1 MDHFLYRN
9 GALHAEDVAIAHI
22 AAEVGT
28 PFYCYSTATLQRHYQ
43 VFKEALAGLDCLIC
57 YAVKANSNLAVLK
70 VLADLGSGADVVS
83 EGEFR
88 RALAAGIPG
97 ERVIFSG
104 VGKTRQEL
112 EFAIKNDVRQ
122 INVESEPELDL
133 LNEVALAMGVKAPV
147 SMRVNPDVDAKT
159 HEKISTGKAENKFG
173 IAFEDAPRLYRK
185 AAAMPGIEV
194 VGVDMHIGSQLTDL
208 EPYEQAYTLMRDLIE
223 RLEADGIP
231 IPRIDLGG
239 GLGVPYTRDNQPPPL
254 PFDYGALVRRVFA
267 GMEDREFEIE
277 PGRLIAANAGIL
289 VASTVFV
296 KENAGRQFLIL
307 DAAMNDLVRPALYDA
322 WHDIEPVIEAP
333 ASAEKVRYDVV
344 GPICESGDTFA
355 KQRDMPKI
363 AQNDLIVFRSAGAYG
378 AVMASEYNTRPPAP
392 EVIVSK
398 DRFAIARPR
407 LTYDDILSK
416 DRIPDW
422 LETTETESSAVKTA

>member
-1 MDHFLYRN
+1 M
-9 GALHAEDVAIAHI
+9 LHAEGVAIADI
-22 AAEVGT
+22 AAQVGT

-43 VFKEALAGLDCLIC
+43 VFEEALEGLDCLIC

-70 VLADLGSGADVVS
+70 VLANMGSGADVVS

-112 EFAIKNDVRQ
+112 EFALKNDVRQ
-122 INVESEPELDL
+122 INVESEPELEL
-133 LNEVALAMGVKAPV
+133 LNGVAVAMGVKAPV

-173 IAFEDAPRLYRK
+173 IAYEDAPRLYRK
-185 AAAMPGIEV
+185 AAGMAGIQV
-194 VGVDMHIGSQLTDL
+194 LGVDMHIGSQLTDL
-208 EPYEQAYTLMRDLIE
+208 APYEQAYTLMRDLIE
-223 RLEADGIP
+223 RLEGEGIP

-254 PFDYGALVRRVFA
+254 PFDYGKMVRKVFA

-289 VASTVFV
+289 VASTVYI
-296 KENAGRQFLIL
+296 KENAGRRFLIL

-333 ASAEKVRYDVV
+333 ASAEKIRYDVV

-363 AQNDLIVFRSAGAYG
+363 SQNDLVVFRSAGAYG

-392 EVIVSK
+392 EVIVSN

-416 DRIPDW
+416 DQIPDW
-422 LETTETESSAVKTA
+422 LEIAEIETTAAKTA

>member
-9 GALHAEDVAIAHI
+9 GALHAEDVSIAEI
-22 AAEVGT
+22 AEQVGT
-28 PFYCYSTATLQRHYQ
+28 PFYCYSTATLERHYRL
-43 VFKEALAGLDCLIC
+43 FEEALAGLNCLIC
-57 YAVKANSNLAVLK
+57 YAVKANSNLAVLR
-70 VLADLGSGADVVS
+70 VLARLGSGADVVS

-104 VGKTRQEL
+104 VGKTRKEL
-112 EFAIKNDVRQ
+112 EFALQNDVRQ
-122 INVESEPELDL
+122 INIESEPELEL
-133 LNEVALAMGVKAPV
+133 LNEVALAMGVIAPI

-173 IAFEDAPRLYRK
+173 IAYEDAPRLYQK
-185 AAAMPGIEV
+185 AAAMQGIKV
-194 VGVDMHIGSQLTDL
+194 LGVDMHIGSQLTDL
-208 EPYEQAYTLMRDLIE
+208 EPYEEAYTLMRDLIE
-223 RLEADGIP
+223 RLEADGIA

-254 PFDYGALVRRVFA
+254 PFDYGAMVRRVFA

-289 VASTVFV
+289 VARTVFV
-296 KENAGRQFLIL
+296 KENAGRRFLIL

-322 WHDIEPVIEAP
+322 WHDIEPVVEAP
-333 ASAEKVRYDVV
+333 PSAEKIRYDVV

-363 AQNDLIVFRSAGAYG
+363 SQDDLVVFRSAGAYG

-422 LETTETESSAVKTA
+422 LESTEPEIPAAQTA

>member
-1 MDHFLYRN
+1 LDHFLYRN
-9 GALHAEDVAIAHI
+9 GALYAEDVAIADI

-28 PFYCYSTATLQRHYQ
+28 PFYCYSTATLQRHYRL
-43 VFKEALAGLDCLIC
+43 FEEALAGLDCLIC

-70 VLADLGSGADVVS
+70 VLAELGSGADVVS

-104 VGKTRQEL
+104 VGKKRQEL
-112 EFAIKNDVRQ
+112 EFSLKNDVRQ
-122 INVESEPELDL
+122 INIESEPELEL
-133 LNEVALAMGVKAPV
+133 LNEVALAMGVIAPISV
-147 SMRVNPDVDAKT
+147 RVNPDVDAKT

-173 IAFEDAPRLYRK
+173 IAYEDAPRLYRK
-185 AAAMPGIEV
+185 AAEMQGIQV
-194 VGVDMHIGSQLTDL
+194 LGVDMHIGSQLTDL

-254 PFDYGALVRRVFA
+254 PFDYGAMVRRVFA

-289 VASTVFV
+289 VASTVYI
-296 KENAGRQFLIL
+296 KENAGRRFLIV

-333 ASAEKVRYDVV
+333 ASADIVRYDVV

-355 KQRDMPKI
+355 KQRDMPQI
-363 AQNDLIVFRSAGAYG
+363 AQNDLVVFRSAGAYG

-416 DRIPDW
+416 DQIPDW
-422 LETTETESSAVKTA
+422 LETIETETSAVKTA

>member
-9 GALHAEDVAIAHI
+9 GALHAEDVAIADI

-28 PFYCYSTATLQRHYQ
+28 PFYCYSIATLQRHYNL
-43 VFKEALAGLDCLIC
+43 FEEALAGLNCLIC

-112 EFAIKNDVRQ
+112 VFALENSVRQ
-122 INVESEPELDL
+122 INVESEPELEL
-133 LNEVALAMGVKAPV
+133 LNEVALEMGLIAPISV
-147 SMRVNPDVDAKT
+147 RVNPDVDAKT

-173 IAFEDAPRLYRK
+173 IAYEDAPRLYRK
-185 AAAMPGIEV
+185 ASKMMGIQV
-194 VGVDMHIGSQLTDL
+194 LGVDMHIGSQLTDL

-239 GLGVPYTRDNQPPPL
+239 GLGVPYTSDNQPPPL

-277 PGRLIAANAGIL
+277 PGRLIAANAGVL
-289 VASTVFV
+289 VASVV
-296 KENAGRQFLIL
+296 YIKENAGRRFLIL

-322 WHDIEPVIEAP
+322 WHDIKPVIEAP
-333 ASAEKVRYDVV
+333 ASVESVRYDVV

-355 KQRDMPKI
+355 KQRDMPEI
-363 AQNDLIVFRSAGAYG
+363 AQNDLVVFRSAGAYG

-422 LETTETESSAVKTA
+422 LGSEIAEPSAKKTA

>member
-1 MDHFLYRN
+1 VDHFLYKN
-9 GALHAEDVAIAHI
+9 GALHAEDVSIAEI
-22 AAEVGT
+22 AEEVGT
-28 PFYCYSTATLQRHYQ
+28 PFYCYSTATFERHYHL
-43 VFKEALAGLDCLIC
+43 FEEALEGLDCLIC
-57 YAVKANSNLAVLK
+57 YAVKANSNLAVLRT
-70 VLADLGSGADVVS
+70 LARLGSGADVVS

-112 EFAIKNDVRQ
+112 EFALNNNVRQ
-122 INVESEPELDL
+122 INVESEPELNL
-133 LNEVALAMGVKAPV
+133 LNEVAIAMGVTAPV

-173 IAFEDAPRLYRK
+173 IAYEDAPRIYRE
-185 AAAMPGIEV
+185 AANMQGINV
-194 VGVDMHIGSQLTDL
+194 LGVDMHIGSQLTNL

-254 PFDYGALVRRVFA
+254 PFDYGAMVRRVFA
-267 GMEDREFEIE
+267 GMENREFEIE

-289 VASTVFV
+289 VAKAVYV

-322 WHDIEPVIEAP
+322 WHDIELVNEAP
-333 ASAEKVRYDVV
+333 ANAQQETYDVV

-355 KQRDMPKI
+355 KQRLMPKVE
-363 AQNDLIVFRSAGAYG
+363 QGDLVIFRSAGAYG

-398 DRFAIARPR
+398 DRYAIARPR
-407 LTYDDILSK
+407 LTYDDILGK
-416 DRIPDW
+416 DQIPEW
-422 LETTETESSAVKTA
+422 LEESDTALTTNTA

>member
-9 GALHAEDVAIAHI
+9 GALYAEDVAVAEIAE
-22 AAEVGT
+22 AVGT
-28 PFYCYSTATLQRHYQ
+28 PFYCYSTATLERHYRL
-43 VFKEALAGLDCLIC
+43 FEEALEGLNCLIC

-70 VLADLGSGADVVS
+70 TLGRLGSGADVVS

-112 EFAIKNDVRQ
+112 EFALNNDVRQ
-122 INVESEPELDL
+122 INVESEPELEL
-133 LNEVALAMGVKAPV
+133 LNDVALSLNAVAPV

-173 IAFEDAPRLYRK
+173 IAYEDAPRLYRK
-185 AAAMPGIEV
+185 AAEMQGIRV

-208 EPYEQAYTLMRDLIE
+208 EPYGQAYSLMRDLIG

-254 PFDYGALVRRVFA
+254 PFDYGAMVRRVFA
-267 GMEDREFEIE
+267 GMHDREFEIE

-289 VASTVFV
+289 VAKTVYV
-296 KENAGRQFLIL
+296 KENAGQQFLIL

-322 WHDIEPVIEAP
+322 WHDIDPVKEA
-333 ASAEKVRYDVV
+333 STDTSKQTYDVV

-355 KQRDMPKI
+355 KQRLMPKI
-363 AQNDLIVFRSAGAYG
+363 EQNDLVFFRSAGAYG

-398 DRFAIARPR
+398 DRFVIARPR
-407 LTYDDILSK
+407 LTYDDMLGK
-416 DRIPDW
+416 DCMPEWFEED
-422 LETTETESSAVKTA
+422 ETPLPPKDTA

>member
-9 GALHAEDVAIAHI
+9 GALHAEDVAIAEI
-22 AAEVGT
+22 AAKVGT
-28 PFYCYSTATLQRHYQ
+28 PFYCYSTATLQRHYRL
-43 VFKEALAGLDCLIC
+43 FEEALMGLDCLIC

-97 ERVIFSG
+97 NRVIFSG

-112 EFAIKNDVRQ
+112 EFALENNVRQ
-122 INVESEPELDL
+122 INIESEPELDL
-133 LNEVALAMGVKAPV
+133 LNDVALEMGVVAPI
-147 SMRVNPDVDAKT
+147 SIRVNPDVDAKT

-173 IAFEDAPRLYRK
+173 IAYEDAPRLYRK
-185 AAAMPGIEV
+185 ASAMQGIQV
-194 VGVDMHIGSQLTDL
+194 FGVDMHIGSQLTDL
-208 EPYEQAYTLMRDLIE
+208 EPYEEAYTLMRDLIE

-231 IPRIDLGG
+231 IPRVDLGG

-254 PFDYGALVRRVFA
+254 PFEYGAMVRRVFA

-289 VASTVFV
+289 VASTIYI

-307 DAAMNDLVRPALYDA
+307 NAAMNDLVRPAMYDA
-322 WHDIEPVIEAP
+322 WHDIEPVIEAS
-333 ASAEKVRYDVV
+333 ASAKKVRYDVV

-355 KQRDMPKI
+355 KQRDMPQI
-363 AQNDLIVFRSAGAYG
+363 AQNDLVVFRSAGAYG

-416 DRIPDW
+416 DQIPDW
-422 LETTETESSAVKTA
+422 LEADEIETPAAKTA

>member
-9 GALHAEDVAIAHI
+9 GALFAEDVSIAEI

-28 PFYCYSTATLQRHYQ
+28 PFYCYSTATLERHYRL
-43 VFKEALAGLDCLIC
+43 FEEALAGLDCLIC

-70 VLADLGSGADVVS
+70 TLARLGSGADVVS

-112 EFAIKNDVRQ
+112 EFALKNNVRQ
-122 INVESEPELDL
+122 VNVESEPELDL
-133 LNEVALAMGVKAPV
+133 LNEVALAMGVVAPF

-173 IAFEDAPRLYRK
+173 IAYEDAPRLFRK
-185 AAAMPGIEV
+185 AAQMAGIEV

-223 RLEADGIP
+223 RLEAEGIP

-254 PFDYGALVRRVFA
+254 PFDYGNMVRRVFA
-267 GMEDREFEIE
+267 GMEGRSFEIE

-289 VASTVFV
+289 VSEVVYV
-296 KENAGRQFLIL
+296 KENAGRRFLIL

-322 WHDIEPVIEAP
+322 WHDIDPVNEAAANAVTQP
-333 ASAEKVRYDVV
+333 YDVV

-355 KQRDMPKI
+355 KQRVMPEVS
-363 AQNDLIVFRSAGAYG
+363 QGDLVVFRSAGAYG

-407 LTYDDILSK
+407 LTYDDILGK

-422 LETTETESSAVKTA
+422 LEDAETATVSTQTA

>member
-1 MDHFLYRN
+1 LDHFLYRN
-9 GALHAEDVAIAHI
+9 GALHAEDVAIADI

-28 PFYCYSTATLQRHYQ
+28 PFYCYSIATLQRHYNL
-43 VFKEALAGLDCLIC
+43 FEEALAGLNCLIC

-112 EFAIKNDVRQ
+112 VFALENSVRQ
-122 INVESEPELDL
+122 INVESEPELEL
-133 LNEVALAMGVKAPV
+133 LN
-147 SMRVNPDVDAKT
+147 
-159 HEKISTGKAENKFG
+159 EKISTGKAENKFG
-173 IAFEDAPRLYRK
+173 IAYEDAPRLYRK
-185 AAAMPGIEV
+185 ASKMMGIQV
-194 VGVDMHIGSQLTDL
+194 LGVDMHIGSQLTDL

-239 GLGVPYTRDNQPPPL
+239 GLGVPYTSDNQPPPL

-277 PGRLIAANAGIL
+277 PGRLIAANAGVL
-289 VASTVFV
+289 VASVV
-296 KENAGRQFLIL
+296 YIKENAGRRFLIL

-322 WHDIEPVIEAP
+322 WHDIKPVIEAP
-333 ASAEKVRYDVV
+333 ASVESVRYDVV

-355 KQRDMPKI
+355 KQRDMPEI
-363 AQNDLIVFRSAGAYG
+363 AQNDLVVFRSAGAYG

-422 LETTETESSAVKTA
+422 LGSEIAEPSAKKTA

>member
-9 GALHAEDVAIAHI
+9 GALYAEDVAIADI

-28 PFYCYSTATLQRHYQ
+28 PFYCYSTATLQRHYRL
-43 VFKEALAGLDCLIC
+43 FEEALAGLDCLIC

-70 VLADLGSGADVVS
+70 VLAELGSGADVVS

-104 VGKTRQEL
+104 VGKKRQEL
-112 EFAIKNDVRQ
+112 EFSLKNDVRQ
-122 INVESEPELDL
+122 INIESEPELEL
-133 LNEVALAMGVKAPV
+133 LNEVALAMGVIAPISV
-147 SMRVNPDVDAKT
+147 RVNPDVDAKT

-173 IAFEDAPRLYRK
+173 IAYEDAPRLYRK
-185 AAAMPGIEV
+185 AAEMQGIQV
-194 VGVDMHIGSQLTDL
+194 LGVDMHIGSQLTDL

-254 PFDYGALVRRVFA
+254 PFDYGAMVRRVFA

-289 VASTVFV
+289 VASTVYI
-296 KENAGRQFLIL
+296 KENAGRRFLIV

-333 ASAEKVRYDVV
+333 ASADIVRYDVV

-355 KQRDMPKI
+355 KQRDMPQI
-363 AQNDLIVFRSAGAYG
+363 AQNDLVVFRSAGAYG

-416 DRIPDW
+416 DQIPDW
-422 LETTETESSAVKTA
+422 LETIETETSAVKTA